1 MSSKIIDII
10 DTIQKVEPSRQL
22 YNSIVNRIE
31 GIQATG
37 HQILI
42 ATVFTCS
49 IILMNIF
56 IFSMQYTHN
65 HKSAMHINVMASELM
80 PLNSIYE

>member
-1 MSSKIIDII
+1 MSSNIDII

-31 GIQATG
+31 GKQATG
-37 HQILI
+37 LQILV
-42 ATVFTCS
+42 ASGLTCT

-56 IFSMQYTHN
+56 IFSMQYTNN
-65 HKSAMHINVMASELM
+65 HKSTMHINVMANELM